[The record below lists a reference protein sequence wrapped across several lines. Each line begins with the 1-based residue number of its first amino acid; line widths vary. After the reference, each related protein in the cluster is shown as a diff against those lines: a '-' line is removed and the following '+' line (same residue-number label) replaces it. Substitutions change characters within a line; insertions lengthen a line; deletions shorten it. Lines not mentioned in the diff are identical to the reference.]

1 MNQNKI
7 INQSYFILALISTS
21 FVLSKIIINTLYLI
35 VGDSFIY
42 YVFPTL
48 LLIGMTSPLVYRF
61 YQQAMSYKITPIIKK
76 ILFIYITVTT
86 LLSFLI
92 ICDFVEVHWLTDT
105 PIYIIVLSLSLLVFY
120 IIKIPTFNIYK
131 GFNLMFILF
140 SIFLLVYFA
149 FKIKLL
155 YYPFLHHDMPK
166 FHFNINA
173 LLLSVLLYFES
184 FSIFTLPK
192 IYEVPISK
200 KTYYK
205 YLFIILLFIIA
216 RSIIHLNEF
225 RGVLK
230 IIVYPFFES
239 HNMIYFGQYI
249 GHINFPVLFYYVIS
263 GFCKIAINIKLLQRL
278 YTNPKLP
285 YLFIFVCSLILI
297 YLLSHNHL
305 VANFTIGFIIISL
318 LCDITLLILK
328 LRSVLY
334 GHKTTTKSLSKL

>member
-48 LLIGMTSPLVYRF
+48 LLIGITSPLVYQF
-61 YQQAMSYKITPIIKK
+61 YLQATSYKITPIIKK

-105 PIYIIVLSLSLLVFY
+105 PIYIIVLSLALLVFY
-120 IIKIPTFNIYK
+120 VIKIPTFNIYK

-155 YYPFLHHDMPK
+155 YYPFFHHDMPK

-173 LLLSVLLYFES
+173 LLLSLLLYFES
-184 FSIFTLPK
+184 FSICSKDNKHHK
-192 IYEVPISK
+192 IK
-200 KTYYK
+200 KH
-205 YLFIILLFIIA
+205 
-216 RSIIHLNEF
+216 R
-225 RGVLK
+225 
-230 IIVYPFFES
+230 
-239 HNMIYFGQYI
+239 
-249 GHINFPVLFYYVIS
+249 
-263 GFCKIAINIKLLQRL
+263 
-278 YTNPKLP
+278 
-285 YLFIFVCSLILI
+285 
-297 YLLSHNHL
+297 
-305 VANFTIGFIIISL
+305 
-318 LCDITLLILK
+318 
-328 LRSVLY
+328 
-334 GHKTTTKSLSKL
+334 